1 MSSAHRQ
8 YPSRLELLRSQ
19 AGAFLDARGRIAGCY
34 GVTIASC
41 ADGQALWIG
50 ASVPND
56 AATELTAALDRAPQP
71 VDPSEPPPALAAC
84 ERILARIDG
93 ELTCASGPS
102 YVIPDDV
109 IADDSEFAVGTTI
122 ARSVG
127 ADTEAL
133 RGANPGNWHPIEWN
147 ELLDGK
153 LGPWTMIND
162 GERAIS
168 ICHTPGPLTER
179 AGECGVW
186 TDPRFRGRG
195 YAAATA
201 AAWVPLVRAP
211 GRHLFYRTD
220 TDNLSSQRVA
230 QRLNLLEIGWTWR
243 FHRPRRG
250 EAENLHPL
258 CSLRR
263 GTAGT

>member
-1 MSSAHRQ
+1 MSSAHH
-8 YPSRLELLRSQ
+8 PHPPGLELLHIQ
-19 AGAFLDARGRIAGCY
+19 AGASFDARGRIAGCY
-34 GVTIASC
+34 GATIASST
-41 ADGQALWIG
+41 DGQSLWIG
-50 ASVPND
+50 SDVAD
-56 AATELTAALDRAPQP
+56 DTATELVAEFDRAPP
-71 VDPSEPPPALAAC
+71 PSSPIEPPPALTAC
-84 ERILARIDG
+84 ERILARVNG
-93 ELTCASGPS
+93 ELTHTSGPS

-109 IADDSEFAVGTTI
+109 ILEDTESAVGTTI
-122 ARSVG
+122 TRSDG

-133 RGANPGNWHPIEWN
+133 RGANPGNWHPIEWS

-153 LGPWTMIND
+153 LGPWTMITD
-162 GERAIS
+162 SGRAIS
-168 ICHTPGPLTER
+168 ICHTPGPLTKS

-211 GRHLFYRTD
+211 GRHLFYSTD

-230 QRLNLLEIGWTWR
+230 HRLNLLEIGWTWR
-243 FHRPRRG
+243 LHRPRDG
-250 EAENLHPL
+250 EAEKLHPL
-258 CSLRR
+258 CSLYR